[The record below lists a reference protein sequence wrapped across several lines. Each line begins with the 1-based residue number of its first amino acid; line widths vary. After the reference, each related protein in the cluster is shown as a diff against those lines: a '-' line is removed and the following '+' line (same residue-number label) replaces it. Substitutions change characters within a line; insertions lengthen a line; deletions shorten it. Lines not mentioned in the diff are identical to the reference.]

1 MFLFKDEFSIE
12 NPFISVFLC
21 GHKYKSRNT
30 SDKRAILKRFV
41 EKNID
46 NCRALILE
54 QNFTFRTDTKEYLAY
69 DSAFLNSLSQIE
81 ELAAAYADG
90 IIIIHETI
98 STAAELGM
106 FAINPM
112 LSKKICIITPDDM
125 STDENKITFFID
137 NSFINND
144 FYETMVGKVI
154 KFYPDIKVNKKSTE
168 ISEYYTQF
176 HNDEIGENLGREIID
191 FISCNRHN
199 KINCKYK
206 KKIFGKNSIDN
217 SYVDY
222 AINDS
227 GILEINISI
236 NILKIH
242 LLSMF
247 LRDEYR
253 RELRS
258 IKTIKAHINNVI
270 YTRYADDLTISFKD
284 SEQIDPDEIKEN
296 IICLASSLLS
306 KYGLH
311 LNNQKT
317 RFYNLAVSNHVRI
330 TGVNIIRSDENKR
343 RLTVGRSVKN
353 KMFWDA
359 INSLQEKDEKTINH
373 IKGMQSFILSVE
385 KKGYEDCFSSGMKEK
400 LKSLGFDSL
409 KSLIDSL

>member
-258 IKTIKAHINNVI
+258 IKTIKAHINYLYDHYCQLLVNTVLKLSGFTDDEYVDFNITVKNADICSLKQSIGYFVFLLQALGYINLERDPASEDDKRKVVI
-270 YTRYADDLTISFKD
+270 SIELDDLKNTIG
-284 SEQIDPDEIKEN
+284 ELIIKHEETIFGRLGIWN
-296 IICLASSLLS
+296 
-306 KYGLH
+306 LH
-311 LNNQKT
+311 
-317 RFYNLAVSNHVRI
+317 
-330 TGVNIIRSDENKR
+330 IR
-343 RLTVGRSVKN
+343 
-353 KMFWDA
+353 
-359 INSLQEKDEKTINH
+359 
-373 IKGMQSFILSVE
+373 ILS
-385 KKGYEDCFSSGMKEK
+385 
-400 LKSLGFDSL
+400 LN
-409 KSLIDSL
+409 I

>member
-125 STDENKITFFID
+125 SIDENKITFFID

-258 IKTIKAHINNVI
+258 IKTIKAHINYLYDHYCQLLVNTVLKLSGFTDDEYVDFNITVKNADICSLKQSIGYFVFLLQALGYINLERDPASEDDKRKVVI
-270 YTRYADDLTISFKD
+270 SIELDDLKNTIG
-284 SEQIDPDEIKEN
+284 ELIIKHEET
-296 IICLASSLLS
+296 IF
-306 KYGLH
+306 G
-311 LNNQKT
+311 
-317 RFYNLAVSNHVRI
+317 
-330 TGVNIIRSDENKR
+330 
-343 RLTVGRSVKN
+343 RLG
-353 KMFWDA
+353 
-359 INSLQEKDEKTINH
+359 I
-373 IKGMQSFILSVE
+373 
-385 KKGYEDCFSSGMKEK
+385 
-400 LKSLGFDSL
+400 
-409 KSLIDSL
+409 

>member
-1 MFLFKDEFSIE
+1 MEFIFYTLFSGELSMFLFKDEFSIE

-258 IKTIKAHINNVI
+258 IKTIKAHINYLYDHYCQLLVNTVLKLSGFTDDEYVDFNITVKNADICSLKQSIGYFVFLLQALGYINLERDPASEDDKRKVVI
-270 YTRYADDLTISFKD
+270 SIELDDLKNTIG
-284 SEQIDPDEIKEN
+284 ELIIKHEET
-296 IICLASSLLS
+296 IF
-306 KYGLH
+306 G
-311 LNNQKT
+311 
-317 RFYNLAVSNHVRI
+317 
-330 TGVNIIRSDENKR
+330 
-343 RLTVGRSVKN
+343 RLG
-353 KMFWDA
+353 
-359 INSLQEKDEKTINH
+359 I
-373 IKGMQSFILSVE
+373 
-385 KKGYEDCFSSGMKEK
+385 
-400 LKSLGFDSL
+400 
-409 KSLIDSL
+409 